1 VNVRTRITSFV
12 GGSFIEQ
19 SDAPFSVQSPIAG
32 GDGVDM
38 PDSSASVVD
47 FAVLGARGAYEEARR
62 STVATRAAWLMQAA
76 AALEQRSAEIAEL
89 IVRDIGKPIRS
100 AAFEVGRGVQLLR
113 GCAAEIKSLRGEV
126 LSLDSVD
133 AGAGRFGFTRRI
145 PYGVVGAVTPFNAP
159 LNLLLQKVGPAL
171 VMGNAVVVKPHPAGA
186 RVALALAQ
194 LFAQAGLPAGL
205 FNVVLG
211 DRAPASALAAHGGV
225 DALTFT
231 GGTAAGD
238 ALARAAGA
246 KKFIAEMGSNAANIV
261 MADAQV
267 ADAAKRIA
275 AAAFEASGQQCISA
289 QRVLVE
295 ASRYDAFMEHFIGA
309 ARALKVGDPWDK
321 NTDIGPM
328 ISPAAADRLMS
339 WIDDAVGAGA
349 NYVLRAER
357 EGCLVSPA
365 IVDGVSEACALWRDE
380 AFGPVAVVRRF
391 EGIDEAL
398 ALANDS
404 PFGLQGAVF
413 TSNLATAY
421 RFADDFD
428 VGSLWINEASRF
440 RLDAYPFGG
449 VKRSGFGR
457 EGLRYAMEDLSQ
469 VKFIG
474 IRADVR

>member
-1 VNVRTRITSFV
+1 MRTRIASFV

-19 SDAPFSVQSPIAG
+19 GDALISVQSPIPG

-38 PDSSASVVD
+38 PDSSESVVD
-47 FAVLGARGAYEEARR
+47 FAVQSARR
-62 STVATRAAWLMQAA
+62 AYKDGRPATVATRAAWLMQAA
-76 AALEQRSAEIAEL
+76 AALEKQSAEIGEL

-100 AAFEVGRGVQLLR
+100 ATFEVGRGVQLLR
-113 GCAAEIKSLRGEV
+113 GCAAEIKSLKGEV
-126 LSLDSVD
+126 LPLDSVD
-133 AGAGRFGFTRRI
+133 AGAGHFGFTRRI

-159 LNLLLQKVGPAL
+159 VNLLLQKVGPAI

-186 RVALALAQ
+186 RVAVAIAQ
-194 LFAQAGLPAGL
+194 CFAQAGLPAGL
-205 FNVVLG
+205 FNVVVG
-211 DRAPASALAAHGGV
+211 DRTPAVALAAHGGV

-246 KKFIAEMGSNAANIV
+246 KKFVAELGSNAANIV
-261 MADAQV
+261 MADAQI

-295 ASRYDAFMEHFIGA
+295 ASQYDAFMEHFIVA
-309 ARALKVGDPWDK
+309 AKALKVGDPWDK
-321 NTDIGPM
+321 STDIGPM
-328 ISPAAADRLMS
+328 ISAAAADRLLS
-339 WIDDAVGAGA
+339 WIDEAVGSGA
-349 NYVLRAER
+349 NYVLRAQR
-357 EGCLVSPA
+357 NGCLVSPA
-365 IVDGVSEACALWRDE
+365 IVEGVSKTCALWRDE
-380 AFGPVAVVRRF
+380 AFGPVAVVQRF
-391 EGIDEAL
+391 DGFDEAL